1 MCFSFQTFMT
11 KFAAGVASLIGG
23 LLIIPELTGFKVVE
37 NNLFQDQTWTV
48 KVILFAEIS
57 LIPAIGSLIAIIPMK
72 FYDYIGEKKNNILAE
87 LEKRRE
93 EKGEIL
99 ENAPSI
105 VEMMEKPSS
114 EA

>member
-1 MCFSFQTFMT
+1 
-11 KFAAGVASLIGG
+11 
-23 LLIIPELTGFKVVE
+23 
-37 NNLFQDQTWTV
+37 
-48 KVILFAEIS
+48 
-57 LIPAIGSLIAIIPMK
+57 MK

>member
-1 MCFSFQTFMT
+1 MCS
-11 KFAAGVASLIGG
+11 SD
-23 LLIIPELTGFKVVE
+23 LIIPELTGFKVVE